1 MVSPVQKRA
10 AVEMVVC
17 MGLSKRHRAC
27 RTLGLS
33 RSTAYYQ
40 RPPRPQKLA
49 QEGLVEEV
57 SRQWPCLGYEKVTA
71 IVRREHGEE
80 INRKRVARIR
90 RQRGLLASRG
100 SGGKRRRVVPGMALR
115 RSASH
120 ADEVWSYDFI
130 QDSTAD
136 GGAVRI
142 LSILDEYTRECLLLK
157 PARSFP
163 ARRVIDALEEV
174 MICTGRKPQ
183 YLRSDNG
190 PEFVAKSLRRWL
202 EQGEIG
208 PRYIEPGSPWE
219 NAHVESFHAQVRLEL
234 LDRELFFNM
243 REVESAT
250 SNYAYE
256 YNFQRLHG
264 SLGKLPPALAAQREL
279 TLQPTACAPVHA
291 GNPVTIN

>member
-33 RSTAYYQ
+33 RSTAHYR
-40 RPPRPQKLA
+40 RPSQPQKLA

-71 IVRREHGEE
+71 IVRREHGEV
-80 INRKRVARIR
+80 INRKRVARIP

-100 SGGKRRRVVPGMALR
+100 QGGKRRRVVPGVALR

-142 LSILDEYTRECLLLK
+142 LSWTNTPGNDKLK
-157 PARSFP
+157 KG
-163 ARRVIDALEEV
+163 
-174 MICTGRKPQ
+174 TT
-183 YLRSDNG
+183 
-190 PEFVAKSLRRWL
+190 W
-202 EQGEIG
+202 
-208 PRYIEPGSPWE
+208 PG
-219 NAHVESFHAQVRLEL
+219 
-234 LDRELFFNM
+234 
-243 REVESAT
+243 
-250 SNYAYE
+250 
-256 YNFQRLHG
+256 
-264 SLGKLPPALAAQREL
+264 
-279 TLQPTACAPVHA
+279 
-291 GNPVTIN
+291 

>member
-17 MGLSKRHRAC
+17 MGLSNRRRAC

-33 RSTAYYQ
+33 RSTAYYRRDL
-40 RPPRPQKLA
+40 RPGKLA

-71 IVRREHGEE
+71 IVRREHGEV

-90 RQRGLLASRG
+90 RQRGLLAARG
-100 SGGKRRRVVPGMALR
+100 QGGKRRRVVPGVALR

-130 QDSTAD
+130 HDSTAD
-136 GGAVRI
+136 GGVVRI

-157 PARSFP
+157 AARSFP

-174 MICTGRKPQ
+174 MVCTGRKPQ

-190 PEFVAKSLRRWL
+190 PEFVAKSLRCWL
-202 EQGEIG
+202 EQAQVGA
-208 PRYIEPGSPWE
+208 RYIEPGSPWE

-243 REVESAT
+243 REVETAT
-250 SNYAYE
+250 SNYAHE
-256 YNFQRLHG
+256 YNFQRPHG

-279 TLQPTACAPVHA
+279 LLRPTACAPVHA
-291 GNPVTIN
+291 GNPVMTN

>member
-1 MVSPVQKRA
+1 MVSPVQKKA

-17 MGLSKRHRAC
+17 MGLCNRRRAC
-27 RTLGLS
+27 RTLGLN
-33 RSTAYYQ
+33 RSTVYY
-40 RPPRPQKLA
+40 RGIVSPQKLA
-49 QEGLVEEV
+49 QEGLVVEV
-57 SRQWPCLGYEKVTA
+57 SRHWPCLGYEKVTA
-71 IVRREHGEE
+71 IVRREHGEV

-100 SGGKRRRVVPGMALR
+100 HGGKRRRVHPGLALR
-115 RSASH
+115 QSASR

-136 GGAVRI
+136 GGTVRI

-157 PARSFP
+157 AARSFP

-174 MICTGRKPQ
+174 MVCSGRKPQ

-202 EQGEIG
+202 EQAQVG
-208 PRYIEPGSPWE
+208 PRYIEPGAPWE

-234 LDRELFFNM
+234 LDRELFFNL
-243 REVESAT
+243 REVDAAT
-250 SNYAYE
+250 SNYAHE
-256 YNFQRLHG
+256 YNFKRPHG
-264 SLGKLPPALAAQREL
+264 SLGQRPPALAAKREL
-279 TLQPTACAPVHA
+279 SLRPPACAPVHA
-291 GNPVTIN
+291 GNLLMNN